1 MRKNAYP
8 PISMVAYACIE
19 CCERKN
25 SVADSPSA
33 GPILDQSI
41 VLAFIRNSFRGLAR
55 PIPRPGAFYN
65 LIELDRGGD
74 SDSADFFPLGN

>member
-1 MRKNAYP
+1 MNAWP
-8 PISMVAYACIE
+8 L
-19 CCERKN
+19 ERLSQKRLREPFQKE
-25 SVADSPSA
+25 SGCASGCVPGS
-33 GPILDQSI
+33 ILDQPI
-41 VLAFIRNSFRGLAR
+41 VFAFIRNSFRGLAR